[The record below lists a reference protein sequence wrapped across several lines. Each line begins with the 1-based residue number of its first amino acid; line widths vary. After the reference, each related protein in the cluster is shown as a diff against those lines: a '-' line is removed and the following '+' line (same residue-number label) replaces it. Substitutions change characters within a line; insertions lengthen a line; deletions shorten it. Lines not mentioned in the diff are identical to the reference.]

1 MNAPSEAD
9 IIQDLAEILRNF
21 QGREYSDEIGPRTL
35 FFGELGFASI
45 DAVVLGE
52 MLEERYGRKFPYG
65 EFLASMR
72 DSQVQDIEIGQ
83 LAEFLLRHMNQ

>member
-1 MNAPSEAD
+1 MSVRTEAQ
-9 IIQDLAEILRNF
+9 IIQELAEILRDF
-21 QGREYSDEIGPRTL
+21 QGREYSDDIGPRTL

-52 MLEERYGRKFPYG
+52 MLEERYGQKFPYG

-72 DSQVQDIEIGQ
+72 DSRVQDIELGQ
-83 LAEFLLRHMNQ
+83 LAAFLHRNLRA